1 MVLDVESRSGP
12 HIEATGDLQ
21 DPDPARRRS
30 RWLLGFAVLAT
41 ALAVAY
47 SIYTQHAWED
57 YFITFQHSRN
67 LVEGHGLVFTPG
79 ERVHGFT
86 SPLGVLLPALCYIL
100 TGRGSYLPALWLF
113 RGFSIAAYV
122 GGGVLLLRA
131 TMEGP
136 SPRPRAATFFIGLL
150 YLLHPPLLDYSINGM
165 ETGFMALFVAW
176 GFWLAV
182 RGFEGRWGQVGLCW
196 AGLMWTRPD
205 SFVYVI
211 AFTVA
216 VLAFPPPG
224 ARVRPR
230 TIAKAAALCAVVYL
244 PWFAWAW
251 WYYGSPVPH
260 TVVAK
265 SMIESGPMVQVKIVL
280 KETWDRYFVIAQRAY
295 LPAYFWRLG
304 DWHPGLILVSGALS
318 VFACIYWAFPVR
330 DRTGRLASLVFAVLV
345 LYFTAIPNLFS
356 WYMPPAA
363 ALGLV
368 AVARG
373 VLTLAEELRPRAPR
387 ALTLAYLVLGMV
399 CAERAAFLAGTAY
412 QMRVQQAEIED
423 GTRTRIGVWLK
434 DHVKPGERVYLEPL
448 GYIGYFSGAKMIDW
462 PGLVAPEVVR
472 LRREKKVGFVSI
484 LPELKPE
491 WVVLRPGEVEAMS
504 KSEYFRDHYA
514 PAANFDARPR
524 LKEYGRI
531 PGRSYL
537 ENDAVFTVYRETT
550 PQARRGRD
558 GSPSDRPQG

>member
-1 MVLDVESRSGP
+1 MTLDAASRSRP
-12 HIEATGDLQ
+12 PAEVTEDLQ
-21 DPDPARRRS
+21 DPYQARRRS
-30 RWLLGFAVLAT
+30 RGLLGFAVVASG
-41 ALAVAY
+41 LAVAY
-47 SIYTQHAWED
+47 TLYTQHVWED
-57 YFITFQHSRN
+57 YFITFRHSRN
-67 LVEGHGLVFTPG
+67 LAEGHGLVFQPG

-86 SPLGVLLPALCYIL
+86 SPLGVLLPALCYL
-100 TGRGSYLPALWLF
+100 VTGKGSYLPGLWLF
-113 RGFSIAAYV
+113 RVLSILAYAA
-122 GGGVLLLRA
+122 GGVLLLLASRVDGEA
-131 TMEGP
+131 RRGQGV
-136 SPRPRAATFFIGLL
+136 FIGLL
-150 YLLHPPLLDYSINGM
+150 YLLHVPLLDYTINGM

-216 VLAFPPPG
+216 VMAFPPPG
-224 ARVRPR
+224 AHVRPR
-230 TIAKAAALCAVVYL
+230 TIARAAALCAVVYL
-244 PWFAWAW
+244 PWFVWAW

-265 SMIESGPMVQVKIVL
+265 SMLESGPMVQVKIVL

-295 LPAYFWRLG
+295 LPAYFWKLG
-304 DWHPGLILVSGALS
+304 DWHPGLILVSGAMS

-330 DRTGRLASLVFAVLV
+330 DRTGRLASLVFALMV

-363 ALGLV
+363 AVGLV
-368 AVARG
+368 AVVRG

-387 ALTLAYLVLGMV
+387 ALTLAYLALGMV
-399 CAERAAFLAGTAY
+399 CVERAAFFAGTAY

-423 GTRTRIGVWLK
+423 GTRTQIGLWLK

-448 GYIGYFSGAKMIDW
+448 GYIGYFSGAKMTDW

-472 LRREKKVGFVSI
+472 LRREKHVGFTSI

-491 WVVLRPGEVEAMS
+491 WLVLRPGEVEAMS
-504 KSEYFRDHYA
+504 KTDYFRDHYA
-514 PAANFDARPR
+514 PAMTFDARPR
-524 LKEYGRI
+524 LQKYGRI
-531 PGRSYL
+531 PGRSYVD
-537 ENDAVFTVYRETT
+537 NDAVFTVYRKVN
-550 PQARRGRD
+550 Q
-558 GSPSDRPQG
+558 